1 VSEPLDRHHETAQ
14 VGRGVEAQRGVYTV
28 SDAVKRLRA
37 AIVDVLAADVRDAIR
52 NGATI
57 EQIVERFAVPKRF
70 VEDQRLILKETE
82 TIPDARVV
90 TGSGAAIRRMH
101 KEGYTAREIAKELGV
116 STAYVYQQRRKLK

>member
-1 VSEPLDRHHETAQ
+1 M
-14 VGRGVEAQRGVYTV
+14 

-37 AIVDVLAADVRDAIR
+37 AILDVLAEDVRDAIR
-52 NGATI
+52 NGSTI

-70 VEDQRLILKETE
+70 VEDQRIIMKETE

-101 KEGYTAREIAKELGV
+101 KAGYTAREIAKELRV

>member
-1 VSEPLDRHHETAQ
+1 VSE
-14 VGRGVEAQRGVYTV
+14 
-28 SDAVKRLRA
+28 AVKRLRA
-37 AIVDVLAADVRDAIR
+37 AIVDVLTEDVRDAIR

-90 TGSGAAIRRMH
+90 TGSGESIRRMH

>member
-1 VSEPLDRHHETAQ
+1 MANRRTGEHAVSEAI
-14 VGRGVEAQRGVYTV
+14 
-28 SDAVKRLRA
+28 KRLRA
-37 AIVDVLAADVRDAIR
+37 AIVDVLTEDVRDAIR

-90 TGSGAAIRRMH
+90 TGSGASIRRMH

-116 STAYVYQQRRKLK
+116 STAYVYQQRRKQK